1 MRASSSRVDPCSS
14 GIFRATDKRRLTL
27 LSPCRGGHG
36 SSETSIKT
44 TWHTRQARATPRVGP
59 GRWELVSN
67 LFGDGDQKWVGFRL
81 LFCLLSRRSGELLYP
96 LEFLCRPISVSRL
109 FSSLFPFFFPSFSK
123 GEEEEEEEKFKSGGR
138 QEDAHMALVIPSS
151 HGRFTLKYLYLF
163 MMKYIIIRGRCKICI
178 WKIFP
183 YLLLT

>member
-1 MRASSSRVDPCSS
+1 MKRAL
-14 GIFRATDKRRLTL
+14 KRRDTPGKQERL
-27 LSPCRGGHG
+27 L
-36 SSETSIKT
+36 
-44 TWHTRQARATPRVGP
+44 RVGP
-59 GRWELVSN
+59 RWELVSN

-109 FSSLFPFFFPSFSK
+109 FSYFVISFFFFPSFSK
-123 GEEEEEEEKFKSGGR
+123 GEEEEEEKFKSGGR

-163 MMKYIIIRGRCKICI
+163 MMKYITGEMQDMHLKNIS
-178 WKIFP
+178 
-183 YLLLT
+183 LLTLNLTWYNTRNDKK